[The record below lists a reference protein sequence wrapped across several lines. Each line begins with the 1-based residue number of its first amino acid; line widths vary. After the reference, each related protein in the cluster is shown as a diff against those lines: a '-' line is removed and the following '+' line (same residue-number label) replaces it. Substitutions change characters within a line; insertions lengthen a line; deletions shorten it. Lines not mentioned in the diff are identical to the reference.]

1 MKQQRY
7 LLDTNICAFILRGKY
22 RLNERVEAVGGMEN
36 CCISEVT
43 IAELKYGDVYGKLKG
58 GPKYRG
64 QKLEDFLDNI
74 KVLRIMPYFD
84 AYAEERARLELAGTR
99 ANDSFDL
106 LIGCTSV
113 EEGMVMVTEN
123 VDDFK
128 NIRGIKIENWVD
140 RTKK

>member
-1 MKQQRY
+1 MKHQRY
-7 LLDTNICAFILRGKY
+7 LLDTNICAFWLRDKYDIKY
-22 RLNERVEAVGGMEN
+22 RVNEVGMEN

-43 IAELKYGDVYGKLKG
+43 VAELKYGKIYGLLKG
-58 GPKYRG
+58 GPKYKD

-74 KVLRIMPYFD
+74 EVLRIMPYFD

-99 ANDSFDL
+99 SDDDFDL

-128 NIRGIKIENWVD
+128 NIQGIRIENWVD